1 MTVPMGF
8 AGQLRALQEAQRE
21 QAERIS
27 NLEQENAE
35 LKTFRDSMSG
45 VIARIE
51 ELEQHNAYLA
61 ARRREAVSQL
71 NNLRTLHQEAD
82 NAFQMRTSDMQAED
96 LEGML
101 CMYGIMVTTAM
112 NHHQRVLGQ
121 MRASGQLPV
130 YSTPV
135 PQCQPPIIPVQ
146 YRHPYPPAYSH
157 NGYCFA
163 HNMPYCCRIC
173 GK

>member
-8 AGQLRALQEAQRE
+8 AGQLRALQETQRE
-21 QAERIS
+21 QAERIAT
-27 NLEQENAE
+27 LEQENTE
-35 LKTFRDSMSG
+35 LKTFKDNMSD
-45 VIARIE
+45 VLARIV
-51 ELEQHNAYLA
+51 ELEQYKAYLA

-71 NNLRTLHQEAD
+71 NNLRTLNQEAD
-82 NAFQMRTSDMQAED
+82 NAFQMRTSDIQPDD

-112 NHHQRVLGQ
+112 NHHQRALGQ
-121 MRASGQLPV
+121 MRANGQLTG
-130 YSTPV
+130 YTTPLPQVQQTVV
-135 PQCQPPIIPVQ
+135 PMP
-146 YRHPYPPAYSH
+146 YRHAYPPAYSQ